1 MKTYIVLLASTIL
14 VTGTAAHA
22 ASTAVDINA
31 IDANGVG
38 KKIGTLRLSDSKQGL
53 RIMPQLANLP
63 PGDHG
68 FHVHVNP
75 DCGPGNGP
83 NGQPAAGM
91 AAGGHYD
98 PANTGKHL
106 GPYSEGHKGDLPVRH
121 CIAIIAPR
129 IGSLSELRTIWCGA
143 SVRVWPV
150 TPCCIAAR
158 LRSQRGHSGNLWAA
172 AYCRG

>member
-1 MKTYIVLLASTIL
+1 MRGVVKVISGLL
-14 VTGTAAHA
+14 VGA
-22 ASTAVDINA
+22 ASTAYAASTTVDINA
-31 IDANGVG
+31 IDANGIG

-91 AAGGHYD
+91 AAAGHYD

-106 GPYSEGHKGDLPVRH
+106 GPHGEGHKGDMPVLTVDRRGNARKVVIVPH
-121 CIAIIAPR
+121 LTVADVKSRSIMIHAGGDNYSDQPAPLSGGGARIA
-129 IGSLSELRTIWCGA
+129 CG
-143 SVRVWPV
+143 V
-150 TPCCIAAR
+150 IK
-158 LRSQRGHSGNLWAA
+158 
-172 AYCRG
+172 